1 MLPLVWAIKTAA
13 HDGLSWVIAAALVV
27 SIGSGVLFFRR
38 QNRSATPMLDI
49 KLFGY
54 APFWTSIL
62 ANFLSIVGSSGS
74 SSSSRN
80 TCNWCSDSAHWLPV
94 W

>member
-1 MLPLVWAIKTAA
+1 LPLV
-13 HDGLSWVIAAALVV
+13 V
-27 SIGSGVLFFRR
+27 SVGSGVLFVRR

-54 APFWTSIL
+54 APFWSSIL
-62 ANFLSIVGSSGS
+62 ANFLSIVGLIGFIFFISQHLQLVLGLS
-74 SSSSRN
+74 
-80 TCNWCSDSAHWLPV
+80 HWPPA